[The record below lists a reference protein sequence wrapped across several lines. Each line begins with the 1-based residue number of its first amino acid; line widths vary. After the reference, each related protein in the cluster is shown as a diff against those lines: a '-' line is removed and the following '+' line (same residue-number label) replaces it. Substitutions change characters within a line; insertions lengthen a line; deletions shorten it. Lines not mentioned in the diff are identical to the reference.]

1 VTNISYDLN
10 ADSMELQFTPLRGI
24 TNEEFALV
32 TAAQADPE
40 TKNYIQLTVS
50 PAPATPKKA
59 APAAVVEEEE
69 EEAPAPTPIQRSDE
83 PDEDD
88 EPVVTP
94 AKRPAKVSA
103 PAVEG
108 QSDLSSI
115 IDAWGADEE

>member
-1 VTNISYDLN
+1 
-10 ADSMELQFTPLRGI
+10 MELQFTPLRGI
-24 TNEEFALV
+24 SDAEYALV

-50 PAPATPKKA
+50 PVASTPKKA

-69 EEAPAPTPIQRSDE
+69 EEAAPAPAPIQRSDE
-83 PDEDD
+83 PDEDE
-88 EPVVTP
+88 EPVVAQTKRSAKP
-94 AKRPAKVSA
+94 AA
-103 PAVEG
+103 PAPAAG